1 MSKTMPLRTSW
12 FTDARFGMFIH
23 FGLYSM
29 AARHE
34 WMKKYELISDEDY
47 QVYFDLFDPD
57 LFAPAEWAK
66 AARSAGMKY
75 AVFTAKHHEG
85 FCLWDSA
92 FTDYKVTNTPAG
104 KDLLREV
111 LDAFRAEGLR
121 VGIYYSLIDWHHPD
135 FTIDTLH
142 PLCDAPNREEL
153 NRNRDMAKY
162 RQYMKDQIT
171 ELLTGYGKIDIL
183 WTDFSYPKF
192 SRGGK
197 GHLDWDSEGLLALIR
212 RLQPELLIND
222 RLDLP
227 PGNADIDT
235 SVEQFLPENPVV
247 DDSGRLLAWEAC
259 HTFSGSWGYHREER
273 TWKSVKMCIDLLVQ
287 HVAYGGNM
295 ILNVGPTSRG
305 KLDRRTKERL
315 SGMGQWMELNSRAIY
330 GCTRAPK
337 KFVPPADCRYTY
349 NPENRRLYLCLLNW
363 PYLYIHLPGLG
374 GGKVKYTQLLADGSE
389 IKRRESAE
397 EQNGSTPPGAL
408 TLDLPTLLPEEGC
421 EVPVIEIIFE
431 DSFLSTFEDE

>member
-1 MSKTMPLRTSW
+1 MSKTMSFRSSW
-12 FTDARFGMFIH
+12 FTDARFGIFIH

-34 WMKKYELISDEDY
+34 WIKKYELISDEDY

-57 LFAPAEWAK
+57 LFAPAEWAA
-66 AARSAGMKY
+66 AARAAGMKY

-192 SRGGK
+192 SRG
-197 GHLDWDSEGLLALIR
+197 I
-212 RLQPELLIND
+212 
-222 RLDLP
+222 
-227 PGNADIDT
+227 
-235 SVEQFLPENPVV
+235 
-247 DDSGRLLAWEAC
+247 
-259 HTFSGSWGYHREER
+259 
-273 TWKSVKMCIDLLVQ
+273 
-287 HVAYGGNM
+287 
-295 ILNVGPTSRG
+295 
-305 KLDRRTKERL
+305 
-315 SGMGQWMELNSRAIY
+315 
-330 GCTRAPK
+330 
-337 KFVPPADCRYTY
+337 
-349 NPENRRLYLCLLNW
+349 
-363 PYLYIHLPGLG
+363 
-374 GGKVKYTQLLADGSE
+374 
-389 IKRRESAE
+389 
-397 EQNGSTPPGAL
+397 
-408 TLDLPTLLPEEGC
+408 
-421 EVPVIEIIFE
+421 
-431 DSFLSTFEDE
+431 

>member
-1 MSKTMPLRTSW
+1 MNETFPTVRRLILASASPR
-12 FTDARFGMFIH
+12 
-23 FGLYSM
+23 
-29 AARHE
+29 RHE
-34 WMKKYELISDEDY
+34 ILLTAGIPHEIRAAHADET
-47 QVYFDLFDPD
+47 LPPD
-57 LFAPAEWAK
+57 APPAQAVEMLSARK
-66 AARSAGMKY
+66 AAAALAEAS
-75 AVFTAKHHEG
+75 EG
-85 FCLWDSA
+85 
-92 FTDYKVTNTPAG
+92 
-104 KDLLREV
+104 EIV
-111 LDAFRAEGLR
+111 LAADT
-121 VGIYYSLIDWHHPD
+121 VVSLS
-135 FTIDTLH
+135 
-142 PLCDAPNREEL
+142 
-153 NRNRDMAKY
+153 
-162 RQYMKDQIT
+162 
-171 ELLTGYGKIDIL
+171 GKIL
-183 WTDFSYPKF
+183 
-192 SRGGK
+192 GK
-197 GHLDWDSEGLLALIR
+197 PADREQARLIR

-349 NPENRRLYLCLLNW
+349 NPETRRLYLCLLNW
-363 PYLYIHLPGLG
+363 PYLYIHLPELG